1 MKIKNKMITLGKGLL
16 LASVLSTSTFAAE
29 QYTKVDR
36 IKDMLTMA
44 EALDDIQMGLLF
56 RCKDSGCVKTGI
68 NRIKKVLHTIEKVDP
83 KDFLDK
89 EQLHAN
95 KFAKKTRTMIEM
107 YLDEIED
114 AVRDNNQ
121 EEILHNYTLTMRQCM
136 SCHLRLRK

>member
-1 MKIKNKMITLGKGLL
+1 M
-16 LASVLSTSTFAAE
+16 
-29 QYTKVDR
+29 
-36 IKDMLTMA
+36 
-44 EALDDIQMGLLF
+44 
-56 RCKDSGCVKTGI
+56 
-68 NRIKKVLHTIEKVDP
+68 LHTIEKVDP